1 MVSPV
6 SLSWTRLLTVV
17 CTLSLCVAGYTP
29 DYQDSLSEDRGSIPR
44 TKFLQNFIRTL
55 RNSDLDPG
63 LPLRALV
70 PRGYST
76 GRYEGIP
83 DKRDYGINPPFHEL
97 CRMLNMPYCAYR
109 S

>member
-1 MVSPV
+1 MRISEIGQFSDFEFFMFFP
-6 SLSWTRLLTVV
+6 
-17 CTLSLCVAGYTP
+17 
-29 DYQDSLSEDRGSIPR
+29 DSLSEDPGSIPR

-76 GRYEGIP
+76 GMSGLIVRLYKQI
-83 DKRDYGINPPFHEL
+83 K
-97 CRMLNMPYCAYR
+97 
-109 S
+109 

>member
-1 MVSPV
+1 MRISEIGQF
-6 SLSWTRLLTVV
+6 SDIEFFSFF
-17 CTLSLCVAGYTP
+17 S
-29 DYQDSLSEDRGSIPR
+29 DSLSEDRGSIPR

-76 GRYEGIP
+76 GMSGLIARLYKQRKIV
-83 DKRDYGINPPFHEL
+83 IVSFVI
-97 CRMLNMPYCAYR
+97 
-109 S
+109 